1 MIKNNNS
8 GAIIDADLVGAHRE
22 SIIEN
27 EGEDVNMQIE
37 KENIVDILP
46 VGESGVNSDI
56 VKDDVALQEDFN
68 LGLGKEQYAGVK
80 SKDVNEVISDGEKVN
95 ASNNSAVVAEI
106 QPKKHIELDPYIP
119 LDLESVWFVKVLDKN
134 GDIQIHPCMFGFGE
148 QCKSDEQVLK
158 TFIDFSTGDVY
169 DSAEH
174 EPFSA
179 LGNFVSAHRWEKL
192 DIETMIVKE
201 SMFDGDS
208 DEAIKYSSTRDDMGN
223 VKRQHQYVIDISCV
237 VSGNTGK
244 PIKADTAKKSLAS
257 LQKENYKKYLG
268 NAIHNI
274 YNLEF
279 NSETNVEKVVQYA
292 KDYTTRYKQMHIT
305 KMKNVTQA
313 KEGEN
318 AINALEKR
326 EVNPFTRVNFD
337 NIWFVTHKN
346 EEGKLI
352 VSPCAPFVLDSGQ
365 KAFVDYST
373 GYVYKATR
381 YVPFAMMEGYVG
393 ASGG

>member
-8 GAIIDADLVGAHRE
+8 GAIIDADLVGAQRE

-179 LGNFVSAHRWEKL
+179 LERML
-192 DIETMIVKE
+192 DGYNGYKPKYIAYGGRVGTPTRHLCVKVPIPTPMRFPRK
-201 SMFDGDS
+201 SCTFLI
-208 DEAIKYSSTRDDMGN
+208 DELLPT
-223 VKRQHQYVIDISCV
+223 
-237 VSGNTGK
+237 
-244 PIKADTAKKSLAS
+244 
-257 LQKENYKKYLG
+257 
-268 NAIHNI
+268 
-274 YNLEF
+274 
-279 NSETNVEKVVQYA
+279 
-292 KDYTTRYKQMHIT
+292 
-305 KMKNVTQA
+305 
-313 KEGEN
+313 
-318 AINALEKR
+318 
-326 EVNPFTRVNFD
+326 
-337 NIWFVTHKN
+337 
-346 EEGKLI
+346 
-352 VSPCAPFVLDSGQ
+352 
-365 KAFVDYST
+365 
-373 GYVYKATR
+373 
-381 YVPFAMMEGYVG
+381 
-393 ASGG
+393 